1 VPNTTIPNHQPDSE
15 PRPPIRGGRRPP
27 RTRWSIPAGVLVGA
41 ALTAA
46 NTVTPALADPG
57 CITATAALTP
67 GSWVSSNIVLD
78 GEQTDG
84 IGSVGFVADGNFSV
98 NITADGLAS
107 GGLSLSG
114 SASTAMLIP
123 NDTSSADIAFTIEGP
138 VTGTGALMFV
148 EGALNA
154 DMTGTIDVSGADGVG
169 SGANEH
175 PAFANSFSAPWNA
188 QLIPASASCNQAFGH
203 IGGATGPAEG
213 PMWFAH
219 RVNPNF
225 DDQPIEQAAADLIEH
240 AAAVSSQIPMD
251 PTEVRNF
258 VFEALGFDALLAAQ
272 NDCGDT
278 PLGSLTPGNP
288 AYDLVHTV
296 LENGMEAMAE
306 AAVAGEYTTFAII
319 YLTAAWLQSGA
330 LGWAGPPGTC
340 LDTDGGSRVAKRTFG
355 LLEDALIARW
365 NALQIE
371 HDNGPAEGHSADDVA
386 RARTQIAV
394 AAYQFGMSRLAN
406 EVEHS

>member
-1 VPNTTIPNHQPDSE
+1 MRANTFPNRQLHPATHAE
-15 PRPPIRGGRRPP
+15 RRPP
-27 RTRWSIPAGVLVGA
+27 RTRWTIPAAVLVGA
-41 ALTAA
+41 TMTAA

-57 CITATAALTP
+57 CITSTAALTP

-78 GEQTDG
+78 GEQSDG
-84 IGSVGFVADGNFSV
+84 IGSVGFAAEGNFSV

-123 NDTSSADIAFTIEGP
+123 NDTSSSDIAFIIEGP
-138 VTGTGALMFV
+138 VTGTAGLMFV
-148 EGALNA
+148 DGALNA
-154 DMTGTIDVSGADGVG
+154 DMTGVIDVSGADGVG
-169 SGANEH
+169 LPGTGFNEH
-175 PAFANSFSAPWNA
+175 PEFANSFSVPWKA
-188 QLIPASASCNQAFGH
+188 QLVPSSANCNQAFGH

-219 RVNPNF
+219 RVKPNV
-225 DDQPIEQAAADLIEH
+225 DDGAFEQAVADLIED
-240 AAAVSSQIPMD
+240 AVAVSSQIPMD

-258 VFEALGFDALLAAQ
+258 VFEALGLDALLAAQ

-278 PLGSLTPGNP
+278 PLGGLTPGNP
-288 AYDLVHTV
+288 AYELVHTV
-296 LENGMEAMAE
+296 LQNGMEEMAKQ
-306 AAVAGEYTTFAII
+306 AVAGEYTTFAII

-330 LGWAGPPGTC
+330 LGWAGPAGTC
-340 LDTDGGSRVAKRTFG
+340 LDSTGGKQVSRRTFG

-371 HDNGPAEGHSADDVA
+371 HDNGPADGHTADDVA
-386 RARTQIAV
+386 HLRTQIAV

-406 EVEHS
+406 DVEHS